1 MKADNVCVLDAS
13 AGDAGVAGSATS
25 WMVGFKLTDHV
36 SMKNT
41 QGAFSLR
48 GYTP

>member
-1 MKADNVCVLDAS
+1 MKADNVCVLDA
-13 AGDAGVAGSATS
+13 GDAGAAGSATS

-41 QGAFSLR
+41 RGAFSLQ